1 MGNVIVKD
9 DGTREVHYHLSEKG
23 RARLR
28 ASAKKMQALLR
39 EKYAKRGKKHVLNM
53 YSDTRKMVYELKA
66 KLGIRATLDSLINYS
81 VKCVL
86 ENVSQFSAGADEYC
100 KSIAYPS
107 KKK

>member
-1 MGNVIVKD
+1 MGNVIKKE
-9 DGTREVHYHLSEKG
+9 DGTREVRYHLSDEG
-23 RARLR
+23 RAKLR

-53 YSDTRKMVYELKA
+53 YADTRSLIYELKA
-66 KLGIRATLDSLINYS
+66 KLGVRATIDSLINYS

-86 ENVSQFSAGADEYC
+86 DNVSQFSAGADEYC
-100 KSIAYPS
+100 SRLAYPS